1 MSTRFVLIMYLIYV
15 GLGLVHL
22 ACPLTKSSVALT
34 TYYQIIGDVIDL
46 RSLKRPFDEH
56 EAKIF

>member
-1 MSTRFVLIMYLIYV
+1 MYLIYV

-34 TYYQIIGDVIDL
+34 TYDQIIGDVIDL